1 MSSAQIPS
9 TSWLVQFLPEALL
22 SLQTLFLFY
31 LHFSAFLLLKGR
43 FILHH
48 YKKCLPPTESLPPL
62 LSLLITKGR
71 FILHHYKKC
80 LPPTESL
87 SQVFYFLGLS
97 NISFSPNNPINT
109 VFKLWWCFGLF
120 PPIPFPSSGGSSN
133 PGIELWSLALQAD
146 SLPSEQPGNSNTQNL
161 RMWLYLEVR
170 SLER

>member
-48 YKKCLPPTESLPPL
+48 YKKCLPPTESL
-62 LSLLITKGR
+62 
-71 FILHHYKKC
+71 
-80 LPPTESL
+80 

-109 VFKLWWCFGLF
+109 VFELWWCFGLF

>member
-1 MSSAQIPS
+1 MCSALHVLCPDTKHIMIGPILAWGS
-9 TSWLVQFLPEALL
+9 AII
-22 SLQTLFLFY
+22 QTFSFSMFY
-31 LHFSAFLLLKGR
+31 LHFSAFLLL
-43 FILHH
+43 
-48 YKKCLPPTESLPPL
+48 
-62 LSLLITKGR
+62 KGR

-97 NISFSPNNPINT
+97 NIPFSPNNPINT
-109 VFKLWWCFGLF
+109 VFELWWCFGLF
-120 PPIPFPSSGGSSN
+120 PPMPFPSSGGSSN